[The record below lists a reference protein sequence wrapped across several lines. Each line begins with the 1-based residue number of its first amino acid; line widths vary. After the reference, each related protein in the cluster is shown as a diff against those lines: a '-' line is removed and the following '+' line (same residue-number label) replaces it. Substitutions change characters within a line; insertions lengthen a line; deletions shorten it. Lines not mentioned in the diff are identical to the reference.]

1 MPQTLSELIVI
12 AYDWPG
18 YRGGYRLSCWSV
30 TTTYL
35 SVYDRVH
42 YIAIADRPFDDESE
56 WAGKP
61 VSWTYVAT
69 VRRAR
74 SVRFLTSLLGK
85 QPAVTS
91 AYRRVQRQVNREISR
106 IREEVSAR
114 QSKLS
119 VVLQDIP
126 MACYLP
132 MVRNLLPGVPVA
144 LSSHNLLTE
153 VFEKLKHRGSIFSRI
168 AWRIESAR
176 VSKFERDA
184 CLAADRMWSITDA
197 EGEQYERVLGVA
209 PNGTFFRGLNA
220 TRYMNVPS
228 GDPATITHVGTANL
242 IKGAGI
248 ADFLHDAWP
257 HIRSE
262 VPNARLVI
270 AGRGTEVF
278 DDPASGIEGLGFVEN
293 DVDILARGATF
304 LNPQVIGAGLQFKSV
319 VAMLA
324 GKALIATPMSLDGVE
339 GTNDVHF
346 IEVRDV
352 RGTIDRIVRALTRP
366 DETGRIGRAGQDLM
380 LSLRGQEA
388 AQRKAAPL
396 VRDLAAL
403 GAQVCSSGHI

>member
-1 MPQTLSELIVI
+1 MPQPLSELIVL

-18 YRGGYRLSCWSV
+18 FRGGYRLSCWSV

-35 SVYDRVH
+35 SVFDRVH
-42 YIAIADRPFDDESE
+42 YIAVADRTFDHEDQ
-56 WAGKP
+56 WADKP
-61 VSWTYVAT
+61 VSWTHVAT
-69 VRRAR
+69 VRHARAI
-74 SVRFLTSLLGK
+74 RFLTSLVGK

-91 AYRRVQRQVNREISR
+91 AYRRVHRHVTREIRR
-106 IREEVSAR
+106 IRDETSAR

-119 VVLQDIP
+119 VVLEDVP

-132 MVRNLLPGVPVA
+132 MLRNVLPGVPIA
-144 LSSHNLLTE
+144 LSSHNLFTE
-153 VFEKLKHRGSIFSRI
+153 VFEKLTHRGSIISRI

-184 CLAADRMWSITDA
+184 CLAADRMWSITED
-197 EGEQYERVLGVA
+197 EGKQYERVLGIV
-209 PNGTFFRGLNA
+209 PDGTFFRGLNA
-220 TRYMNVPS
+220 TRYKDVPS
-228 GDPATITHVGTANL
+228 GDPETVTHVGTANL

-248 ADFLHDAWP
+248 ADFLRDAWP
-257 HIRSE
+257 YIRSK

-270 AGRGTEVF
+270 AGRGTEIF
-278 DDPASGIEGLGFVEN
+278 NDPASGVEGLGFVED

-346 IEVRDV
+346 IQVRDMQDSV
-352 RGTIDRIVRALTRP
+352 ERIIRAMTRP
-366 DETGRIGRAGQDLM
+366 DETRRIARAGQELM
-380 LSLRGQEA
+380 LSMRGQEA

-396 VRDLAAL
+396 ARDLAAL
-403 GAQVCSSGHI
+403 ATAVSGPGTR